1 MALGYFLAN
10 VLDEEVRQSRTM
22 LINMCSFGAMDMLSS
37 DVRGGGRGRRLA
49 KGSPLYAAECLSGA
63 PVSML
68 LDDAVRMCTNAAN
81 AYVPED
87 AAKGGKA
94 KPDGKK
100 EDMDWHEQGNGKGEA
115 KAKAAGVNREDDEAC
130 TTGAQPVNMCVRMLP
145 RDWTSAQVSALC
157 GGGRTANRNVAITG
171 AKVDSVVA
179 CVTAVLGPTGS
190 GRALGWGVKLSREDA
205 IALCRTEMPG
215 SPVVTCARAAVKETS
230 QRSQQIKVDL
240 LLEVCA
246 GAGALQEQLQ
256 SDDDRKVNMRSAN
269 AGTCM
274 GRISADHSL
283 QMDVGVA
290 SRICF
295 SDAPLAKMQCL
306 QQARTHKDVLSLA
319 DADKC
324 AQEERRVASATVS
337 FKQAQD
343 NSPHAVAGKWF
354 ALDVTLLDQWG
365 LVFDAPELSVVASL
379 DLRNSQ
385 GAVLWG
391 LRSNQ
396 TDDSGSTVLERV
408 VVSQPGPVKL
418 LLHTS
423 TPTVA
428 AAALQRR
435 SGFVDTLGKKK
446 EKPVLV
452 AAMKILV
459 RRDADAVDPAPCLFM
474 FREQTCP
481 LYPGA
486 GADTDSLYPVV
497 RGFLPAALYGRV
509 LGCADALR
517 KWHVEQWVTADGGHV
532 TQYRAG
538 IEAIW
543 TGNSFPSQE
552 QTPEERLELPGLTDK
567 LVALFHAPA
576 AATTTA
582 NADANA
588 TDVAPVKL
596 TGKAS
601 RRAKSINRELR
612 SAYYRKSLMWHPDRW
627 AGMPIYSEAVQGA
640 FQLITDAYGQLMRLT
655 EEPAAAADTN
665 APGSDSYS

>member
-1 MALGYFLAN
+1 
-10 VLDEEVRQSRTM
+10 
-22 LINMCSFGAMDMLSS
+22 
-37 DVRGGGRGRRLA
+37 
-49 KGSPLYAAECLSGA
+49 
-63 PVSML
+63 ML

-81 AYVPED
+81 AYVPDD

-94 KPDGKK
+94 NVDGNE
-100 EDMDWHEQGNGKGEA
+100 EDRDRHEQGNGNG
-115 KAKAAGVNREDDEAC
+115 KAKAGMKKEHDEAS

-145 RDWTSAQVSALC
+145 RDWTSVQVSTLC

-179 CVTAVLGPTGS
+179 CVTAVLGRTGS

-215 SPVVTCARAAVKETS
+215 SPVVACARAAVKETS
-230 QRSQQIKVDL
+230 KRSQEIKVDL

-256 SDDDRKVNMRSAN
+256 SGDDRKVQMRSVN
-269 AGTCM
+269 AGMCM

-295 SDAPLAKMQCL
+295 SDAPLAKLQCL
-306 QQARTHKDVLSLA
+306 QQARTHKDVLSLS

-324 AQEERRVASATVS
+324 AQEERRVTSATVS

-379 DLRNSQ
+379 DVHNSQ

-396 TDDSGSTVLERV
+396 TDDSGSTLLERV

-435 SGFVDTLGKKK
+435 NGGHVDALGKKR

-486 GADTDSLYPVV
+486 GADADSLYPIV
-497 RGFLPAALYGRV
+497 RGFLPATFYGRV
-509 LGCADALR
+509 LGCTDVLR
-517 KWHVEQWVTADGGHV
+517 KWHVDQWVTADGRHV
-532 TQYRAG
+532 AQYRAG

-543 TGNSFPSQE
+543 TGNSFPNLD
-552 QTPEERLELPGLTDK
+552 QTPEERLELPGVTDK
-567 LVALFHAPA
+567 LLALFQAPV
-576 AATTTA
+576 ATTTA
-582 NADANA
+582 TGANANANA
-588 TDVAPVKL
+588 TDVASVKL

-612 SAYYRKSLMWHPDRW
+612 SAYYRKSLLWHPDRW

-640 FQLITDAYGQLMRLT
+640 FQLITDAYGQLTRLT
-655 EEPAAAADTN
+655 EEPPPPPAAAAAAAADTN